1 MIKFTTES
9 GSVYE
14 VDNSACRMRRLS
26 GTHEPTNNQGPDGN
40 WKNYGLISAIAVD
53 SPVLIVWLV
62 EPDDVNWKVRTTL
75 TSLVVDIER
84 W

>member
-1 MIKFTTES
+1 MIKFATES

-14 VDNSACRMRRLS
+14 VDTSACRMRRLS
-26 GTHEPTNNQGPDGN
+26 GEHEPTTNQGADGA
-40 WKNYGLISAIAVD
+40 WKNYGLISSIVVD
-53 SPVLIVWLV
+53 SSVLVVWLV

-75 TSLVVDIER
+75 TSLVVSIET